1 SCSWFSASERS
12 HVQSCPARPLGQEF
26 GSPRQ
31 DRQCAARR
39 NRLAWSMIR
48 RDARLRRGCTTQGDD
63 QRQQRETVSRAPH
76 AGCRLLASKI
86 KDYSVLKPV
95 TCINWPHRLWSASM
109 MRRILLGLLVAASI
123 PSANKTFCPYCIAL
137 LFPNS

>member
-1 SCSWFSASERS
+1 
-12 HVQSCPARPLGQEF
+12 
-26 GSPRQ
+26 
-31 DRQCAARR
+31 
-39 NRLAWSMIR
+39 MIR
-48 RDARLRRGCTTQGDD
+48 RDARLGRGCTTQGDD

-109 MRRILLGLLVAASI
+109 MRRISLGLLGAGSRPAA
-123 PSANKTFCPYCIAL
+123 NRTFCASGIAVIL
-137 LFPNS
+137 ADRKSTRLNSSHLGIS